1 MTLLNV
7 VIIKGVL
14 DGKEI
19 YSHSC
24 LVPVFI
30 TGINQCH
37 SSSVEAVLKVL
48 EKHKTSTN
56 SFVLIGMVGLKI
68 KYLKTITVIGPN
80 GNMDKNKEKKLRQQ
94 L

>member
-1 MTLLNV
+1 
-7 VIIKGVL
+7 
-14 DGKEI
+14 
-19 YSHSC
+19 
-24 LVPVFI
+24 
-30 TGINQCH
+30 
-37 SSSVEAVLKVL
+37 VEAVLKVL